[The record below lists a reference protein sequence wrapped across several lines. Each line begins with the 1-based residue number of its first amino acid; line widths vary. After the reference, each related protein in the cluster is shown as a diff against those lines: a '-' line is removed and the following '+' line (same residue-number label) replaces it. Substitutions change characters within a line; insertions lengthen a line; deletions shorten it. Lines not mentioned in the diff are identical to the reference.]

1 LAQVALGNG
10 GFVIKGDNAY
20 DLSGVSVNSGGDING
35 DGYADLLIG
44 AHGAGSGTA
53 SGANTGASYVVFGR
67 GTMPAGSTGINLSTI
82 AAGGAG
88 AGGFAIIS
96 DTPAAFSG
104 HSISSAGDI
113 NGDGL
118 MDIIVSAPAA
128 DPSVL
133 SQGGTNSG
141 LSYVIYGKTSTTA
154 VNLSDVYNNIGG
166 FAIVGD
172 DADQYSGWSVSAAG
186 DINGDGLADLLVGAP
201 GVDNGTKTNT
211 GMSYVIYGAT
221 TGPFAAGNQF
231 DNTTTTRAPSTA
243 SYTSTGNQSFYA
255 NTTAL
260 GVFDASGADVM
271 YGGSMG
277 DRFVIGQPTITALQ
291 NVYGAGGN
299 TTQLSRISGGN
310 GVDEIWLKGGATLDL
325 TLIKDTPLSTA
336 QSTSRISSVEVI
348 NMANDTSANTLK
360 LRVSDVL
367 DTSSSNWMS
376 GEGFGNGTSSGSG
389 WANRIT
395 TYDAFSQM
403 YVKGTSNDTLSLKTG
418 DWTKQSVTDAFAYNT
433 YITNYIDIYLASNG
447 APTMLAVSKAI
458 VVTVGPA

>member
-1 LAQVALGNG
+1 L
-10 GFVIKGDNAY
+10 
-20 DLSGVSVNSGGDING
+20 
-35 DGYADLLIG
+35 
-44 AHGAGSGTA
+44 
-53 SGANTGASYVVFGR
+53 
-67 GTMPAGSTGINLSTI
+67 
-82 AAGGAG
+82 
-88 AGGFAIIS
+88 
-96 DTPAAFSG
+96 
-104 HSISSAGDI
+104 
-113 NGDGL
+113 
-118 MDIIVSAPAA
+118 VSAHFATA
-128 DPSVL
+128 N
-133 SQGGTNSG
+133 GNIKAGKT
-141 LSYVIYGKTSTTA
+141 YVIYGKTSTTA